1 MVAMVDIGCSSFG
14 RILEIRNLRI
24 LMPDCSPPKL
34 WDNCCH
40 PMHVAP
46 AWFSISIWTINGH
59 GWLPELSTASSL
71 SLSLFR
77 CPVLTAPEIPNRP
90 PRRTKNPIPARL
102 SWTHIADRSM
112 QLNLCLD
119 CPPAVHPLVQ
129 RHPRRHYTVLK
140 FDFFLNT
147 SEAWIPQI
155 DDQSHEI
162 ICNIDQTKL

>member
-1 MVAMVDIGCSSFG
+1 MGTAGCLSSP
-14 RILEIRNLRI
+14 L
-24 LMPDCSPPKL
+24 
-34 WDNCCH
+34 H
-40 PMHVAP
+40 P
-46 AWFSISIWTINGH
+46 
-59 GWLPELSTASSL
+59 LSL

-129 RHPRRHYTVLK
+129 RHPRRHYTVFK

-155 DDQSHEI
+155 DDQSREI